1 MKKRK
6 KKLARRIGSLILA
19 ISLFFTTNGISI
31 AAESTNTVA
40 TSEESIIEI
49 SSVEEFLDISENLRL
64 LLFSV
69 CQILSNDVKISEKQ
83 GNEFNL
89 NRRKGKLTNI
99 SVFFFL
105 KKKFV

>member
-1 MKKRK
+1 M
-6 KKLARRIGSLILA
+6 
-19 ISLFFTTNGISI
+19 
-31 AAESTNTVA
+31 
-40 TSEESIIEI
+40 
-49 SSVEEFLDISENLRL
+49 
-64 LLFSV
+64 

-105 KKKFV
+105 KEKIRLERNCHLIVQYLYVYEGEEYNQSSYLYG